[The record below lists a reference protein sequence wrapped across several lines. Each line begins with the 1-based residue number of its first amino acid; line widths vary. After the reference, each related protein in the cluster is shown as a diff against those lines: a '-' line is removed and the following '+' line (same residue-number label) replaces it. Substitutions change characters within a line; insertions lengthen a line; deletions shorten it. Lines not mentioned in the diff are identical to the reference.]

1 MKFRNECNHPEENYL
16 FTMEIDG
23 EQCDVWVVEDSCKLK
38 CDRDHHEFCLRYGN
52 EDHEYKSNWDCSLIE
67 RSLSRRRK
75 YAETDVEREHIDQL
89 VKLKEK
95 LKELGYWDITW
106 NLDAEIQELRATLDN
121 YNDSYRVVVIG

>member
-1 MKFRNECNHPEENYL
+1 MKFRNECGHPEEDYL
-16 FTMEIDG
+16 FTMEVDG
-23 EQCDVWVVEDSCKLK
+23 QMCDVWFYRHSLGDEN
-38 CDRDHHEFCLRYGN
+38 EFCLRYGN
-52 EDHEYKSNWDCSLIE
+52 EDHEYRSSWDCSLIE